1 VRVVDVHVHLVPR
14 ALANRPGGPVVE
26 LRDGAWWA
34 EVDGRRAR
42 VGRHDIASLDDAL
55 EAAGRRGVDHLIVAP
70 WVQLLGE
77 SFDSESEALE
87 LCRRQNREL
96 AALQGPV
103 TALGTL
109 PMRDPRLAAAELARA
124 LDLGL
129 RGVEITAS
137 VRGAFLGDDAFEP
150 FWAAAERLGA
160 LVLVHPTSRGA
171 SSSAASAYFLWNTV
185 GNPVETATTA
195 AHMVMAGVLERHP
208 GLLVL
213 LAHGGGAAVQLRGR
227 LDHAWRFEPNARARL
242 GRPPAE
248 SLRRFLFDTVVYDP
262 AVLRHLVEFA
272 GADRVLLGTDH
283 PFEMAEDD
291 PVGLVRAAGLDE
303 AAQRAV
309 LGGNAARLLRLDG

>member
-1 VRVVDVHVHLVPR
+1 VRAENGVQF
-14 ALANRPGGPVVE
+14 AEIGGRSARIGT
-26 LRDGAWWA
+26 RD
-34 EVDGRRAR
+34 
-42 VGRHDIASLDDAL
+42 ITSLEGAL
-55 EAAGRRGVDHLIVAP
+55 ETARRRGIDHLLVAP

-77 SFDSESEALE
+77 SFDSQAQALE
-87 LCRRQNREL
+87 LCRLQNREL
-96 AALQGPV
+96 AALEGPV
-103 TALGTL
+103 TALGTV
-109 PMRDPRLAAAELARA
+109 PMRSPAIAAEELRRA

-129 RGVEITAS
+129 RGVEVTAS
-137 VRGAFLGDDAFEP
+137 IAGTFLGDDAFEP

-160 LVLVHPTSRGA
+160 LVFVHPSSRGA
-171 SSSAASAYFLWNTV
+171 SSSAASSYFLWNTV

-227 LDHAWRFEPNARARL
+227 LEHAWGFEPSARSRL
-242 GRPPAE
+242 GESPAD
-248 SLRRFLFDTVVYDP
+248 SLRRLLFDTIVYDA

-272 GADRVLLGTDH
+272 GTDRVLLGTDH

-303 AAQRAV
+303 AAERAI
-309 LGGNAARLLRLDG
+309 LRGNAARILGLDG